1 MKKLFMVVLAIGCLL
16 AAPAA
21 KAQNINEICPNEIS
35 FSYGVSLIG
44 AATANLINTFELVE
58 QFTDGDYIALTGEK

>member
-1 MKKLFMVVLAIGCLL
+1 MKKMFMGLLAIGCLL
-16 AAPAA
+16 AAPSA

-44 AATANLINTFELVE
+44 AATSITR
-58 QFTDGDYIALTGEK
+58 